1 VIVELKGCGDGRL
14 LADGTSMGQ
23 AVIVAAS
30 SSGQVPALGETFRAT
45 ARSRVLTYRTD
56 DRRPHAR
63 GWLVTLSR
71 VD

>member
-1 VIVELKGCGDGRL
+1 
-14 LADGTSMGQ
+14 MGQ
-23 AVIVAAS
+23 SVIIAAS
-30 SSGQVPALGETFRAT
+30 SPAEVPALGETFRAT
-45 ARSRVLTYRTD
+45 ARSRVLTYRAD